1 MASKNRKLVW
11 VVLGVLFFVNIVVW
25 FVVYDLNKA
34 REIEVIFFDVGQGDS
49 IYIETSGTNQVLI
62 DGGPSSAVLEKLGEE
77 MPFYDRKIELMIL
90 THPDHDHLAGLL
102 EVLKSYKVENILWTG
117 VVKNT
122 QEWKKWKELI
132 EKEEAK
138 IKIAKK
144 GQRIILKE
152 NPPVFLTILYP
163 FKDLENKKVKNINGT
178 AIVSRLDYGLNSF
191 LFTADISK
199 KVEREL
205 IKEGSNVSSDVLK
218 VAHHGSKTSSCSE
231 FLKEVSPSL
240 AVIQVGE
247 NSYGHPYSEV
257 LARLKEFGIQV
268 QRTDEDGD
276 IKIVSN
282 GNSFCLKN
290 EKY

>member
-1 MASKNRKLVW
+1 MVSKNRKLVW
-11 VVLGVLFFVNIVVW
+11 IILGILFFVNIVIW
-25 FVVYDLNKA
+25 FVVYNLDKA
-34 REIEVIFFDVGQGDS
+34 REIKVIFFDVGQGDS
-49 IYIETSGTNQVLI
+49 IYIETSETNQVLI
-62 DGGPSSAVLEKLGEE
+62 DGGPTSVVLKKLGEE

-102 EVLKSYKVENILWTG
+102 EVLKSYEVENILWTG
-117 VVKNT
+117 VIRDT

-138 IKIAKK
+138 IRIAKK
-144 GQRIILKE
+144 GQRIILREK
-152 NPPVFLTILYP
+152 PLVFLTILYP
-163 FKDLENKKVKNINGT
+163 FEDLENRKVKNINDT
-178 AIVSRLDYGLNSF
+178 AIVSRLDYGLDSF

-205 IKEGSNVSSDVLK
+205 VKEGSNILSDVLK

-247 NSYGHPYSEV
+247 NSYGHPDPGV

-268 QRTDEDGD
+268 QRTDENGD
-276 IKIVSN
+276 IKIVSD
-282 GNSFCLKN
+282 GNNFKL
-290 EKY
+290 E